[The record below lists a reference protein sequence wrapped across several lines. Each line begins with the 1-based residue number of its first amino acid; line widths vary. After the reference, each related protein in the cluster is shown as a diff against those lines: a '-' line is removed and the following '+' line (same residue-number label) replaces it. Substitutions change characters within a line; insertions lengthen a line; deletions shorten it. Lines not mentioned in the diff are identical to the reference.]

1 MYRHYYISDRMLLLL
16 CIPIRVW
23 QGFGREGLYFVAFIH
38 CSKTLEKLKL
48 PEFAEQR
55 QELPFLPEFER
66 WLKRKLSPE
75 TKNDFGLSDDF
86 GLSYED
92 LHEESTGQRL
102 TRFYFTM

>member
-1 MYRHYYISDRMLLLL
+1 MLLLL

-48 PEFAEQR
+48 PEFVEQR
-55 QELPFLPEFER
+55 QEFSFLPELVR
-66 WLKRKLSPE
+66 WLKQKLSPE
-75 TKNDFGLSDDF
+75 IKDDIGLSDK
-86 GLSYED
+86 D
-92 LHEESTGQRL
+92 LHEESIGQRL